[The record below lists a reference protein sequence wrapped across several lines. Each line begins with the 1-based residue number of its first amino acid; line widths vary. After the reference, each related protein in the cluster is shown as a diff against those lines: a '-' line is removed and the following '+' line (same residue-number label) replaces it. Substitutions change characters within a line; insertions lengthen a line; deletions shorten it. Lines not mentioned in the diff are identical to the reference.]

1 MHYNFLIFRDSYADA
16 FHIPADFDDTFVN
29 IGFGSLLKNYQSVS
43 RQPYLSWL
51 SNNSNSVQSAV
62 KALKEYSYKP
72 FNSSSGNSYIDP
84 RTYFYARK
92 FIQQFYGMEQLSL
105 VTTWVESLN
114 ESRANYYKKYAMP
127 FGINNVDLTVSVNV
141 LYGLT
146 AAVLSDMQDPNS
158 WFDEEVQMIY
168 LNTTSLIL
176 YEISNNFSSRPDL
189 ALTYYPS
196 VFNFYWFTSRI
207 LNLLNSYDQLPYP
220 VMQTVRERMRFTMYG
235 VGTEF
240 ILKQA
245 TVQDQYI
252 YFDDFLGV
260 NDTNEFGKYII
271 VSILFFKLF

>member
-1 MHYNFLIFRDSYADA
+1 MKS
-16 FHIPADFDDTFVN
+16 
-29 IGFGSLLKNYQSVS
+29 YQSVS
-43 RQPYLSWL
+43 REPYSSWL
-51 SNNSNSVQSAV
+51 SSNTNIQSAI

-72 FNSSSGNSYIDP
+72 FSSSFENSSIDP
-84 RTYFYARK
+84 RTYFYVRK
-92 FIQQFYGMEQLSL
+92 FIQQFLGMEQLSL
-105 VTTWVESLN
+105 VTTWIESLN

-158 WFDEEVQMIY
+158 WFDDEAQMIY
-168 LNTTSLIL
+168 LNTTSLVM

-207 LNLLNSYDQLPYP
+207 LNLLNSHDQLPYP
-220 VMQTVRERMRFTMYG
+220 VMETVRERMNATLCG

-240 ILKQA
+240 ILAQA
-245 TVQDQYI
+245 TRQDQYI

-260 NDTNEFGKYII
+260 NDTNKFGKYKFLLY
-271 VSILFFKLF
+271 LF